1 MSNIIINPID
11 LTSELIQCK
20 SITPKSEGALDII
33 ISYLEPL
40 GFNCEKIDFGE
51 GIEKVEN
58 LYARYGTLEPNISFA
73 GHVDVVPTGDINNWS
88 MNPFG
93 GEVKE
98 GKIWGRGAADMKSGI
113 AAFIAAVSQ
122 FITINK
128 NLKDL
133 GSISFI
139 ITSDE
144 EGKALNGTKK
154 VVDWLQ
160 SKSEIISGCIV
171 GEPTNVNKMGDTLKV
186 GRRGSFTGSLIVR
199 GIQGHVGYP
208 HLAENPINSLLKML
222 EPFSKIYLDEGTKDF
237 QPSSIMVTSI
247 DVDNDASNVIPGEV
261 KAKFNIR
268 FNTLHSVASLKAM
281 LEKQFS
287 AVTKNYEF
295 TFFCNAEPFLTN
307 DDFLKST
314 LQKAIKKIVNV
325 EPEKSTSGGTSDARF
340 ITKICPV
347 IEFGLVGKT
356 MHKTDEN
363 VEINDIVNLTKI
375 YNQFL
380 SNYFGVKS
388 ID

>member
-1 MSNIIINPID
+1 MSDIVNPIE

-20 SITPKSEGALDII
+20 SITPKSEGSLDII

-40 GFNCEKIDFGE
+40 GFNCERIDFGE

-58 LYARYGTLEPNISFA
+58 LYARFGNIEPNIAFA

-88 MNPFG
+88 INPFG

-98 GKIWGRGAADMKSGI
+98 GKVWGRGAADMKSGI
-113 AAFIAAVSQ
+113 AAFIAAVSD
-122 FITINK
+122 FLKDNK
-128 NLKDL
+128 NLKDF

-144 EGKALNGTKK
+144 EGKAINGTKK
-154 VVDWLQ
+154 VVDWLKA
-160 SKSEIISGCIV
+160 KSETISGCIV
-171 GEPTNVNKMGDTLKV
+171 GEPTNVTRMGDTLKI
-186 GRRGSFTGSLIVR
+186 GRRGSFTGSLTVT

-237 QPSSIMVTSI
+237 QPSSIMITSI
-247 DVDNDASNVIPGEV
+247 DVNNDASNVIPGEV

-268 FNTLHSVASLKAM
+268 FNTLHSASSLKTM
-281 LEKQFS
+281 LDKQFS
-287 AVTKNYEF
+287 DVTSNYKF
-295 TFFCNAEPFLTN
+295 DFFCNAEPFLTN
-307 DDFLKST
+307 DDFLKTT
-314 LQKAIKKIVNV
+314 LQKAIQKVVNIN
-325 EPEKSTSGGTSDARF
+325 PEKSTSGGTSDARF
-340 ITKICPV
+340 ISKICPV

-356 MHKTDEN
+356 MHKIDEN
-363 VEINDIVNLTKI
+363 VEVNDIINLTKI

-380 SNYFGVKS
+380 FNYFGVKYS
-388 ID
+388 D

>member
-1 MSNIIINPID
+1 MSDIVNPIE

-20 SITPKSEGALDII
+20 SITPKSEGSLDII

-58 LYARYGTLEPNISFA
+58 LYARFGTMEPNIAFA

-88 MNPFG
+88 INPFG

-98 GKIWGRGAADMKSGI
+98 GKVWGRGAADMKSGI
-113 AAFIAAVSQ
+113 AAFIAAVSD
-122 FITINK
+122 FLKYNK
-128 NLKDL
+128 NLKEF

-144 EGKALNGTKK
+144 EGKAINGTKK
-154 VVDWLQ
+154 VVDWLKG
-160 SKSEIISGCIV
+160 KSEIISGCIV
-171 GEPTNVNKMGDTLKV
+171 GEPTNVTRMGDTLKI
-186 GRRGSFTGSLIVR
+186 GRRGSFTGSLTVT

-237 QPSSIMVTSI
+237 QPSSIMITSI
-247 DVDNDASNVIPGEV
+247 DVNNDASNVIPGEV

-268 FNTLHSVASLKAM
+268 FNTLHSASSLKAM
-281 LEKQFS
+281 LDKQFS
-287 AVTKNYEF
+287 DVTSNYKFE
-295 TFFCNAEPFLTN
+295 FFCNAEPFLTN
-307 DDFLKST
+307 DDFLKTT
-314 LQKAIKKIVNV
+314 LQKAIQKVVNIN
-325 EPEKSTSGGTSDARF
+325 PEKSTSGGTSDARF
-340 ITKICPV
+340 ISKICPV

-356 MHKTDEN
+356 MHKIDEN
-363 VEINDIVNLTKI
+363 VEVNDIINLTKI

-380 SNYFGVKS
+380 FNYFGVKYC
-388 ID
+388 D

>member
-1 MSNIIINPID
+1 MSDIVNPIE

-20 SITPKSEGALDII
+20 SITPKSEGSLDII

-58 LYARYGTLEPNISFA
+58 LYARFGTMEPNIAFA

-88 MNPFG
+88 INPFG

-98 GKIWGRGAADMKSGI
+98 GKVWGRGAADMKSGI
-113 AAFIAAVSQ
+113 AAFIAAVSD
-122 FITINK
+122 FLKDNK
-128 NLKDL
+128 NLKEF

-144 EGKALNGTKK
+144 EGKAINGTKK
-154 VVDWLQ
+154 IVDWLKG
-160 SKSEIISGCIV
+160 KSEIISGCIV
-171 GEPTNVNKMGDTLKV
+171 GEPTNVTRMGDTLKI
-186 GRRGSFTGSLIVR
+186 GRRGSFTGSLTVT

-237 QPSSIMVTSI
+237 QPSSIMITSI
-247 DVDNDASNVIPGEV
+247 DVNNDASNVIPGEV

-268 FNTLHSVASLKAM
+268 FNTLHSASSLKAM

-287 AVTKNYEF
+287 DVTSNYKF
-295 TFFCNAEPFLTN
+295 DFFCNAEPFLTN
-307 DDFLKST
+307 DDFLKTT
-314 LQKAIKKIVNV
+314 LQKAIQKVVNIN
-325 EPEKSTSGGTSDARF
+325 PEKSTSGGTSDARF
-340 ITKICPV
+340 ISKICPV

-356 MHKTDEN
+356 MHKIDEN
-363 VEINDIVNLTKI
+363 VEVNDIINLTKI

-380 SNYFGVKS
+380 FNYFGVKYC
-388 ID
+388 D

>member
-1 MSNIIINPID
+1 MSDIVNPIE

-20 SITPKSEGALDII
+20 SITPKSEGSLDII

-58 LYARYGTLEPNISFA
+58 LYARFGTMEPNIAFA

-88 MNPFG
+88 INPFG

-98 GKIWGRGAADMKSGI
+98 GKVWGRGAADMKSGI
-113 AAFIAAVSQ
+113 AAFIAAVSD
-122 FITINK
+122 FLKYNK
-128 NLKDL
+128 NLKEF

-144 EGKALNGTKK
+144 EGKAINGTKK
-154 VVDWLQ
+154 VVDWLKG
-160 SKSEIISGCIV
+160 KSEIISGCIV
-171 GEPTNVNKMGDTLKV
+171 GEPTNVTRMGDTLKI
-186 GRRGSFTGSLIVR
+186 GRRGSFTGSLTVT

-208 HLAENPINSLLKML
+208 HLAENPINLLLKML

-237 QPSSIMVTSI
+237 QPSSIMITSI
-247 DVDNDASNVIPGEV
+247 DVNNDASNVIPGEV

-268 FNTLHSVASLKAM
+268 FNTLHSASSLKSM

-287 AVTKNYEF
+287 DVTSNYKF
-295 TFFCNAEPFLTN
+295 DFFCNAEPFLTN
-307 DDFLKST
+307 DDFLKTT
-314 LQKAIKKIVNV
+314 LQKAIQKVVNIN
-325 EPEKSTSGGTSDARF
+325 PEKSTSGGTSDARF
-340 ITKICPV
+340 ISKICPV

-356 MHKTDEN
+356 MHKIDEN
-363 VEINDIVNLTKI
+363 VEVNDIINLTKI

-380 SNYFGVKS
+380 FNYFGVKYC
-388 ID
+388 D

>member
-1 MSNIIINPID
+1 MSDIVNPIE

-20 SITPKSEGALDII
+20 SITPKSEGSLDII

-40 GFNCEKIDFGE
+40 GFNCERIDFGE

-58 LYARYGTLEPNISFA
+58 LYARFGTIEPNIAFA

-88 MNPFG
+88 INPFG

-98 GKIWGRGAADMKSGI
+98 GKVWGRGAADMKSGI
-113 AAFIAAVSQ
+113 AAFIAAVSD
-122 FITINK
+122 FLKDNK
-128 NLKDL
+128 NLKDF

-144 EGKALNGTKK
+144 EGKAINGTKK
-154 VVDWLQ
+154 VVDWLKA
-160 SKSEIISGCIV
+160 KSETISGCIV
-171 GEPTNVNKMGDTLKV
+171 GEPTNVTRMGDTLKI
-186 GRRGSFTGSLIVR
+186 GRRGSFTGSLTVT

-237 QPSSIMVTSI
+237 QPSSIMITSI
-247 DVDNDASNVIPGEV
+247 DVNNDASNVIPGEV

-268 FNTLHSVASLKAM
+268 FNTLHSASSLKAM

-287 AVTKNYEF
+287 DVTSNYKF
-295 TFFCNAEPFLTN
+295 DFFCNAEPFLTN
-307 DDFLKST
+307 DDFLKTT
-314 LQKAIKKIVNV
+314 LQKAIQKVVNIN
-325 EPEKSTSGGTSDARF
+325 PEKSTSGGTSDARF
-340 ITKICPV
+340 ISKICPV

-356 MHKTDEN
+356 MHKIDEN
-363 VEINDIVNLTKI
+363 VEVNDIINLTKI

-380 SNYFGVKS
+380 FNYFGVKYC
-388 ID
+388 D

>member
-1 MSNIIINPID
+1 MSDIVNPIE

-20 SITPKSEGALDII
+20 SITPKSEGSLDII

-40 GFNCEKIDFGE
+40 GFNCERIDFGE

-58 LYARYGTLEPNISFA
+58 LYARFGNIEPNIAFA

-88 MNPFG
+88 INPFG

-98 GKIWGRGAADMKSGI
+98 GKVWGRGAADMKSGI
-113 AAFIAAVSQ
+113 AAFIAAVSD
-122 FITINK
+122 FLKDNK
-128 NLKDL
+128 NLKDF

-144 EGKALNGTKK
+144 EGKAINGTKK
-154 VVDWLQ
+154 VVDWLKG
-160 SKSEIISGCIV
+160 KSEIISGCIV
-171 GEPTNVNKMGDTLKV
+171 GEPTNVSRMGDTLKI
-186 GRRGSFTGSLIVR
+186 GRRGSFTGSLTVT

-237 QPSSIMVTSI
+237 QPSSIMITSI
-247 DVDNDASNVIPGEV
+247 DVNNDASNVIPGEV

-268 FNTLHSVASLKAM
+268 FNTLHSASSLKAM

-287 AVTKNYEF
+287 SVTSNYKF
-295 TFFCNAEPFLTN
+295 DFFCNAEPFLTN
-307 DDFLKST
+307 DDFLKTT
-314 LQKAIKKIVNV
+314 LQKSIQKVVNIN
-325 EPEKSTSGGTSDARF
+325 PEKSTSGGTSDARF
-340 ITKICPV
+340 ISKICPV

-356 MHKTDEN
+356 MHKIDEN
-363 VEINDIVNLTKI
+363 VEVNDIINLTKI

-380 SNYFGVKS
+380 FNYFGVKYC
-388 ID
+388 D

>member
-1 MSNIIINPID
+1 MSDIVNPIE

-20 SITPKSEGALDII
+20 SITPKSEGSLDII

-40 GFNCEKIDFGE
+40 GFNCERIDFGE

-58 LYARYGTLEPNISFA
+58 LYARFGTMEPNIAFA

-88 MNPFG
+88 INPFG

-98 GKIWGRGAADMKSGI
+98 GKVWGRGAADMKSGI
-113 AAFIAAVSQ
+113 AAFIAAVSD
-122 FITINK
+122 FLKDNK
-128 NLKDL
+128 NLKEF

-144 EGKALNGTKK
+144 EGKAINGTKK
-154 VVDWLQ
+154 VVDWLKG
-160 SKSEIISGCIV
+160 KSEIISGCIV
-171 GEPTNVNKMGDTLKV
+171 GEPTNVTRMGDTLKI
-186 GRRGSFTGSLIVR
+186 GRRGSFTGSLTVT

-237 QPSSIMVTSI
+237 QPSSIMITSI
-247 DVDNDASNVIPGEV
+247 DVNNDASNVIPGEV

-268 FNTLHSVASLKAM
+268 FNTLHSASSLKAM
-281 LEKQFS
+281 LEKHFS
-287 AVTKNYEF
+287 DVTSNYKF
-295 TFFCNAEPFLTN
+295 DFFCNAEPFLTN
-307 DDFLKST
+307 DDFLKTT
-314 LQKAIKKIVNV
+314 LQKAIQKVVNIN
-325 EPEKSTSGGTSDARF
+325 PEKSTSGGTSDARF
-340 ITKICPV
+340 ISKICPV

-356 MHKTDEN
+356 MHKIDEN
-363 VEINDIVNLTKI
+363 VEVNDIINLTKI

-380 SNYFGVKS
+380 FNYFGVKYC
-388 ID
+388 D

>member
-1 MSNIIINPID
+1 MSDIVNPIE

-20 SITPKSEGALDII
+20 SITPKSEGSLDII

-40 GFNCEKIDFGE
+40 GFNCERIDFGE

-58 LYARYGTLEPNISFA
+58 LYARFGTMEPNIAFA

-88 MNPFG
+88 INPFG

-98 GKIWGRGAADMKSGI
+98 GKVWGRGAADMKSGI
-113 AAFIAAVSQ
+113 AAFIAAVSD
-122 FITINK
+122 FLKDNK
-128 NLKDL
+128 NLKDF

-144 EGKALNGTKK
+144 EGKAINGTKK
-154 VVDWLQ
+154 VVDWLKA
-160 SKSEIISGCIV
+160 KSETISGCIV
-171 GEPTNVNKMGDTLKV
+171 GEPTNVTRMGDTLKI
-186 GRRGSFTGSLIVR
+186 GRRGSFTGSLTVT

-237 QPSSIMVTSI
+237 QPSSIMITSI
-247 DVDNDASNVIPGEV
+247 DVNNDASNVIPGEV

-268 FNTLHSVASLKAM
+268 FNTLHSASSLKTM
-281 LEKQFS
+281 LDKQFS
-287 AVTKNYEF
+287 DVTSNYKF
-295 TFFCNAEPFLTN
+295 DFFCNAEPFLT
-307 DDFLKST
+307 DDNFLKTT
-314 LQKAIKKIVNV
+314 LQKAIQKVVNIN
-325 EPEKSTSGGTSDARF
+325 PEKSTSGGTSDARF
-340 ITKICPV
+340 ISKICPV

-356 MHKTDEN
+356 MHKIDEN
-363 VEINDIVNLTKI
+363 VEVNDIINLTKI

-380 SNYFGVKS
+380 FNYFGVKYS
-388 ID
+388 D

>member
-1 MSNIIINPID
+1 MSDIVNPIE

-20 SITPKSEGALDII
+20 SITPKSEGSLDII

-58 LYARYGTLEPNISFA
+58 LYARFGTMEPNIAFA

-88 MNPFG
+88 INPFG

-98 GKIWGRGAADMKSGI
+98 GKVWGRGAADMKSGI
-113 AAFIAAVSQ
+113 AAFIAAVSD
-122 FITINK
+122 FLKDNK
-128 NLKDL
+128 NLKEF

-144 EGKALNGTKK
+144 EGKAINGTKK
-154 VVDWLQ
+154 VVDWLKG
-160 SKSEIISGCIV
+160 KSEIISGCIV
-171 GEPTNVNKMGDTLKV
+171 GEPTNVTRMGDTLKI
-186 GRRGSFTGSLIVR
+186 GRRGSFTGSLTVT

-237 QPSSIMVTSI
+237 QPSSIMITSI
-247 DVDNDASNVIPGEV
+247 DVNNDASNVIPGEV

-268 FNTLHSVASLKAM
+268 FNTLHSASSLKSM

-287 AVTKNYEF
+287 DVTSNYKF
-295 TFFCNAEPFLTN
+295 DFFCNAEPFLTN
-307 DDFLKST
+307 DDFLKTT
-314 LQKAIKKIVNV
+314 LQKAIQKVVDIN
-325 EPEKSTSGGTSDARF
+325 PEKSTSGGTSDARF
-340 ITKICPV
+340 ISKICPV

-356 MHKTDEN
+356 MHKIDEN
-363 VEINDIVNLTKI
+363 VEVNDIINLTKI

-380 SNYFGVKS
+380 FNYFGVKYS
-388 ID
+388 D

>member
-1 MSNIIINPID
+1 MSDIVNPIE

-20 SITPKSEGALDII
+20 SITPKSEGSLDII

-58 LYARYGTLEPNISFA
+58 LYARFGTMEPNIAFA

-88 MNPFG
+88 INPFG

-98 GKIWGRGAADMKSGI
+98 GKVWGRGAADMKSGI
-113 AAFIAAVSQ
+113 AAFIAAVSD
-122 FITINK
+122 FLKYNK
-128 NLKDL
+128 NLKEF

-144 EGKALNGTKK
+144 EGKAINGTKK
-154 VVDWLQ
+154 VVDWLKG
-160 SKSEIISGCIV
+160 KSEIISGCIV
-171 GEPTNVNKMGDTLKV
+171 GEPTNVTRMGDTLKI
-186 GRRGSFTGSLIVR
+186 GRRGSFTGSLTVT

-237 QPSSIMVTSI
+237 QPSSIMITSI
-247 DVDNDASNVIPGEV
+247 DVNNDASNVIPGEV

-268 FNTLHSVASLKAM
+268 FNTLHSASSLKAM

-287 AVTKNYEF
+287 DVTSNYKLD
-295 TFFCNAEPFLTN
+295 FFCNAEPFLTN
-307 DDFLKST
+307 DDFLKTT
-314 LQKAIKKIVNV
+314 LQKAIQKVVNIN
-325 EPEKSTSGGTSDARF
+325 PEKSTSGGTSDARF
-340 ITKICPV
+340 ISKICPV

-356 MHKTDEN
+356 MHKIDEN
-363 VEINDIVNLTKI
+363 VEVNDIINLTKI

-380 SNYFGVKS
+380 FNYFGVKYC
-388 ID
+388 D

>member
-1 MSNIIINPID
+1 MSDIVNPIE

-20 SITPKSEGALDII
+20 SITPKSEGSLDII

-58 LYARYGTLEPNISFA
+58 LYARFGTMEPNIAFA

-88 MNPFG
+88 INPFG

-98 GKIWGRGAADMKSGI
+98 GKVWGRGAADMKSGI
-113 AAFIAAVSQ
+113 AAFIAAVSD
-122 FITINK
+122 FLKDNK
-128 NLKDL
+128 NLKEF

-144 EGKALNGTKK
+144 EGKAINGTKK
-154 VVDWLQ
+154 VVDWLKG
-160 SKSEIISGCIV
+160 KSEIISGCIV
-171 GEPTNVNKMGDTLKV
+171 GEPTNVTRMGETLKI
-186 GRRGSFTGSLIVR
+186 GRRGSFTGSLTVT

-208 HLAENPINSLLKML
+208 HLADNPINSLLKML

-237 QPSSIMVTSI
+237 QPSSIMITSI
-247 DVDNDASNVIPGEV
+247 DVNNDASNVIPGEV

-268 FNTLHSVASLKAM
+268 FNTLHSASSLKAM

-287 AVTKNYEF
+287 EVTSNYKF
-295 TFFCNAEPFLTN
+295 DFFCNAEPFLTN
-307 DDFLKST
+307 DDFLKTT
-314 LQKAIKKIVNV
+314 LQKAIQKVVNIN
-325 EPEKSTSGGTSDARF
+325 PEKSTSGGTSDARF
-340 ITKICPV
+340 ISKICPV

-356 MHKTDEN
+356 MHKIDEN
-363 VEINDIVNLTKI
+363 VEVNDIINLTKI

-380 SNYFGVKS
+380 FNYFGVKYC
-388 ID
+388 D

>member
-1 MSNIIINPID
+1 MSDIVNPIE

-20 SITPKSEGALDII
+20 SITPKSEGSLDII

-40 GFNCEKIDFGE
+40 GFNCERIDFGE

-58 LYARYGTLEPNISFA
+58 LYARFGNIEPNIAFA

-88 MNPFG
+88 INPFS

-98 GKIWGRGAADMKSGI
+98 GKVWGRGAADMKSGI
-113 AAFIAAVSQ
+113 AAFIAAVAD
-122 FITINK
+122 FLKDNK
-128 NLKDL
+128 NLKDF

-144 EGKALNGTKK
+144 EGKAINGTKK
-154 VVDWLQ
+154 VVDWLKA
-160 SKSEIISGCIV
+160 KSETISGCIV
-171 GEPTNVNKMGDTLKV
+171 GEPTNVTRMGDTLKI
-186 GRRGSFTGSLIVR
+186 GRRGSFTGSLTVT

-237 QPSSIMVTSI
+237 QPSSIMITSI
-247 DVDNDASNVIPGEV
+247 DVNNDASNVIPGEV

-268 FNTLHSVASLKAM
+268 FNTLHSASSLKAM

-287 AVTKNYEF
+287 DVTSNYKF
-295 TFFCNAEPFLTN
+295 DFFCNAEPFLTN
-307 DDFLKST
+307 DDFLKTT
-314 LQKAIKKIVNV
+314 LQKAIQKVVNIN
-325 EPEKSTSGGTSDARF
+325 PEKSTSGGTSDARF
-340 ITKICPV
+340 ISKICPV

-356 MHKTDEN
+356 MHKIDEN
-363 VEINDIVNLTKI
+363 VEVNDIINLTKI

-380 SNYFGVKS
+380 FNYFGVKYC
-388 ID
+388 D

>member
-1 MSNIIINPID
+1 MSDIVNPIE

-20 SITPKSEGALDII
+20 SITPKSEGSLDII

-58 LYARYGTLEPNISFA
+58 LYARFGTMEPNIAFA

-88 MNPFG
+88 INPFG

-98 GKIWGRGAADMKSGI
+98 GKVWGRGAADMKSGI
-113 AAFIAAVSQ
+113 AAFIAAVSD
-122 FITINK
+122 FLKDNK
-128 NLKDL
+128 NLKEF

-144 EGKALNGTKK
+144 EGKAINGTKK
-154 VVDWLQ
+154 VVDWLKG
-160 SKSEIISGCIV
+160 KSEIISGCIV
-171 GEPTNVNKMGDTLKV
+171 GEPTNVTRMGDTLKI
-186 GRRGSFTGSLIVR
+186 GRRGSFTGSLTVT

-237 QPSSIMVTSI
+237 QPSSIMITSI
-247 DVDNDASNVIPGEV
+247 DVNNDASNVIPGEV

-268 FNTLHSVASLKAM
+268 FNTLHSASSLKAM
-281 LEKQFS
+281 LDKQFS
-287 AVTKNYEF
+287 DVTSNYKFE
-295 TFFCNAEPFLTN
+295 FFCNAEPFLTN
-307 DDFLKST
+307 DDFLKTT
-314 LQKAIKKIVNV
+314 LQKAIQKVVNIN
-325 EPEKSTSGGTSDARF
+325 PEKSTSGGTSDARF
-340 ITKICPV
+340 ISKICPV

-356 MHKTDEN
+356 MHKIDEN
-363 VEINDIVNLTKI
+363 VEVNDIINLTKI

-380 SNYFGVKS
+380 FNYFGVKYC
-388 ID
+388 D

>member
-1 MSNIIINPID
+1 MSDIVNPIE

-20 SITPKSEGALDII
+20 SITPKSEGSLDII

-58 LYARYGTLEPNISFA
+58 LYARFGTMEPNIAFA

-88 MNPFG
+88 INPFG

-98 GKIWGRGAADMKSGI
+98 GKVWGRGAADMKSGI
-113 AAFIAAVSQ
+113 AAFIAAVSD
-122 FITINK
+122 FLKYNK
-128 NLKDL
+128 NLKEF

-144 EGKALNGTKK
+144 EGKAINGTKK
-154 VVDWLQ
+154 VVDWLKG
-160 SKSEIISGCIV
+160 KSEIISSCIV
-171 GEPTNVNKMGDTLKV
+171 GEPTNVTRMGDTLKI
-186 GRRGSFTGSLIVR
+186 GRRGSFTGSLTVT

-208 HLAENPINSLLKML
+208 HLADNPINSLLKML

-237 QPSSIMVTSI
+237 QPSSIMITSI
-247 DVDNDASNVIPGEV
+247 DVNNDASNVIPGEV

-268 FNTLHSVASLKAM
+268 FNTLHSASSLKAM

-287 AVTKNYEF
+287 EVTSNYKF
-295 TFFCNAEPFLTN
+295 DFFCNAEPFLTN
-307 DDFLKST
+307 DDFLKTT
-314 LQKAIKKIVNV
+314 LQKAIQKVVNIN
-325 EPEKSTSGGTSDARF
+325 PEKSTSGGTSDARF
-340 ITKICPV
+340 ISKICPV

-356 MHKTDEN
+356 MHKIDEN
-363 VEINDIVNLTKI
+363 VEVNDIINLTKI

-380 SNYFGVKS
+380 FNYFGVKYC
-388 ID
+388 D

>member
-1 MSNIIINPID
+1 MSDIVNPIE

-20 SITPKSEGALDII
+20 SITPKSEGSLDII

-58 LYARYGTLEPNISFA
+58 LYARFGTMEPNIAFA

-88 MNPFG
+88 INPFG

-98 GKIWGRGAADMKSGI
+98 GKVWGRGAADMKSGI
-113 AAFIAAVSQ
+113 AAFIAAVSD
-122 FITINK
+122 FLKDNK
-128 NLKDL
+128 NLKEF

-144 EGKALNGTKK
+144 EGKAINGTKK
-154 VVDWLQ
+154 VVDWLKG
-160 SKSEIISGCIV
+160 KSEIISGCIV
-171 GEPTNVNKMGDTLKV
+171 GEPTNVTRMGDTLKI
-186 GRRGSFTGSLIVR
+186 GRRGSFTGSLTVT

-208 HLAENPINSLLKML
+208 HLADNPINSLLKML

-237 QPSSIMVTSI
+237 QPSSIMITSI
-247 DVDNDASNVIPGEV
+247 DVNNDASNVIPGEV

-268 FNTLHSVASLKAM
+268 FNTLHSASSLKAM

-287 AVTKNYEF
+287 EVTSNYKF
-295 TFFCNAEPFLTN
+295 DFFCNAEPFLTD
-307 DDFLKST
+307 DDFLKTT
-314 LQKAIKKIVNV
+314 LQKAIQKVVNIN
-325 EPEKSTSGGTSDARF
+325 PEKSTSGGTSDARF
-340 ITKICPV
+340 ISKICPV
-347 IEFGLVGKT
+347 IEFGLVGET
-356 MHKTDEN
+356 MHKIDEN
-363 VEINDIVNLTKI
+363 VEVNDIINLTKI

-380 SNYFGVKS
+380 FNYFGVKYC
-388 ID
+388 D

>member
-1 MSNIIINPID
+1 MSDIVNPIE

-20 SITPKSEGALDII
+20 SITPKSEGSLDII

-58 LYARYGTLEPNISFA
+58 LYARFGTMEPNIAFA

-88 MNPFG
+88 INPFG

-98 GKIWGRGAADMKSGI
+98 GKVWGRGAADMKSGI
-113 AAFIAAVSQ
+113 AAFIAAVSD
-122 FITINK
+122 FLKDNK
-128 NLKDL
+128 NLKEF

-144 EGKALNGTKK
+144 EGKAINGTKK
-154 VVDWLQ
+154 VVDWLKG
-160 SKSEIISGCIV
+160 KSEIISGCIV
-171 GEPTNVNKMGDTLKV
+171 GEPTNVTRMGDTLKI
-186 GRRGSFTGSLIVR
+186 GRRGSFTGSLTVT

-208 HLAENPINSLLKML
+208 HLADNPINSLLKML

-237 QPSSIMVTSI
+237 QPSSIMITSI
-247 DVDNDASNVIPGEV
+247 DVNNDASNVIPGEV

-268 FNTLHSVASLKAM
+268 FNTLHSASSLKAM
-281 LEKQFS
+281 LEKHFS
-287 AVTKNYEF
+287 DVTSNYKF
-295 TFFCNAEPFLTN
+295 DFFCNAEPFLTN
-307 DDFLKST
+307 DDFLKTT
-314 LQKAIKKIVNV
+314 LQKAIQKVVNIN
-325 EPEKSTSGGTSDARF
+325 PEKSTSGGTSDARF
-340 ITKICPV
+340 ISKICPV

-356 MHKTDEN
+356 MHKIDEN
-363 VEINDIVNLTKI
+363 VEVNDIINLTKI

-380 SNYFGVKS
+380 FNYFGVKYC
-388 ID
+388 D

>member
-1 MSNIIINPID
+1 MSDIVNPIE

-20 SITPKSEGALDII
+20 SITPKSEGSLDII

-40 GFNCEKIDFGE
+40 GFNCERIDFGE

-58 LYARYGTLEPNISFA
+58 LYARFGTMEPNIAFA

-88 MNPFG
+88 INPFG

-98 GKIWGRGAADMKSGI
+98 GKVWGRGAADMKSGI
-113 AAFIAAVSQ
+113 AAFIAAVSD
-122 FITINK
+122 FLKDNK
-128 NLKDL
+128 NLKDF

-144 EGKALNGTKK
+144 EGKAINGTKK
-154 VVDWLQ
+154 VVDWLKA
-160 SKSEIISGCIV
+160 KSETISGCIV
-171 GEPTNVNKMGDTLKV
+171 GEPTNVTRMGDTLKI
-186 GRRGSFTGSLIVR
+186 GRRGSFTGSLTVT

-237 QPSSIMVTSI
+237 QPSSIMITSI
-247 DVDNDASNVIPGEV
+247 DVNNDASNVIPGKV

-268 FNTLHSVASLKAM
+268 FNTLHSASSLKSM

-287 AVTKNYEF
+287 DVTSNYKF
-295 TFFCNAEPFLTN
+295 DFFCNAEPFLTN
-307 DDFLKST
+307 DDFLKTT
-314 LQKAIKKIVNV
+314 LQKAIQKVVNIN
-325 EPEKSTSGGTSDARF
+325 PEKSTSGGTSDARF
-340 ITKICPV
+340 ISKICPV

-356 MHKTDEN
+356 MHKIDEN
-363 VEINDIVNLTKI
+363 VEVNDIINLTKI

-380 SNYFGVKS
+380 FNYFGVKYS
-388 ID
+388 D

>member
-1 MSNIIINPID
+1 MSDIVNPIE

-20 SITPKSEGALDII
+20 SITPKSEGSLDII

-58 LYARYGTLEPNISFA
+58 LYARFGTMEPNIAFA

-88 MNPFG
+88 INPFG

-98 GKIWGRGAADMKSGI
+98 GKVWGRGAADMKSGI
-113 AAFIAAVSQ
+113 AAFIAAVSD
-122 FITINK
+122 FLKYNK
-128 NLKDL
+128 NLKEF

-144 EGKALNGTKK
+144 EGKAINGTKK
-154 VVDWLQ
+154 VVDWLKG
-160 SKSEIISGCIV
+160 KSEIISGCIV
-171 GEPTNVNKMGDTLKV
+171 GEPTNVTRMGDTLKI
-186 GRRGSFTGSLIVR
+186 GRRGSFTGSLTVT

-237 QPSSIMVTSI
+237 QPSSIMITSI
-247 DVDNDASNVIPGEV
+247 DVNNDASNVIPGEV

-268 FNTLHSVASLKAM
+268 FNTLHSASSLKAM
-281 LEKQFS
+281 LEKHFS
-287 AVTKNYEF
+287 DVTSNYKF
-295 TFFCNAEPFLTN
+295 DFFCNAEPFLTN
-307 DDFLKST
+307 DDFLKTT
-314 LQKAIKKIVNV
+314 LQKAIQKVVNIN
-325 EPEKSTSGGTSDARF
+325 PEKSTSGGTSDARF
-340 ITKICPV
+340 ISKICPV

-356 MHKTDEN
+356 MHKIDEN
-363 VEINDIVNLTKI
+363 VEVNDIINLTKI

-380 SNYFGVKS
+380 FNYFGVKYC
-388 ID
+388 D

>member
-1 MSNIIINPID
+1 MSDIVNPIE

-20 SITPKSEGALDII
+20 SITPKSEGSLDII

-40 GFNCEKIDFGE
+40 GFNCERIDFGE

-58 LYARYGTLEPNISFA
+58 LYARFGTMEPNIAFA

-88 MNPFG
+88 INPFG

-98 GKIWGRGAADMKSGI
+98 GKVWGRGAADMKSGI
-113 AAFIAAVSQ
+113 AAFIAAVSD
-122 FITINK
+122 FLKDNK
-128 NLKDL
+128 NLKDF

-144 EGKALNGTKK
+144 EGKAINGTKK
-154 VVDWLQ
+154 VVDWLKG
-160 SKSEIISGCIV
+160 KSEIISGCIV
-171 GEPTNVNKMGDTLKV
+171 GEPTNVTRMGDTLKI
-186 GRRGSFTGSLIVR
+186 GRRGSFTGSLTVT

-237 QPSSIMVTSI
+237 QPSSIMITSI
-247 DVDNDASNVIPGEV
+247 DVNNDASNVIPGEV

-268 FNTLHSVASLKAM
+268 FNTLHSASSLKAM

-287 AVTKNYEF
+287 DVTSNYKF
-295 TFFCNAEPFLTN
+295 DFFCNAEPFLTN
-307 DDFLKST
+307 DDFLKTT
-314 LQKAIKKIVNV
+314 LQKAIQKVVNIN
-325 EPEKSTSGGTSDARF
+325 PEKSTSGGTSDARF
-340 ITKICPV
+340 ISKICPV

-356 MHKTDEN
+356 MHKIDEN
-363 VEINDIVNLTKI
+363 VEVNDIINLTKI

-380 SNYFGVKS
+380 FNYFGVKYC
-388 ID
+388 D

>member
-1 MSNIIINPID
+1 MSDIVNPIE

-20 SITPKSEGALDII
+20 SITPKSEGSLDII
-33 ISYLEPL
+33 TSYLEPL
-40 GFNCEKIDFGE
+40 GFNCERIDFGE

-58 LYARYGTLEPNISFA
+58 LYARFGNIEPNIAFA

-88 MNPFG
+88 INPFS

-98 GKIWGRGAADMKSGI
+98 GKVWGRGAADMKSGI
-113 AAFIAAVSQ
+113 AAFIAAVSD
-122 FITINK
+122 FLKDNK
-128 NLKDL
+128 NLKDF

-144 EGKALNGTKK
+144 EGKAINGTKK
-154 VVDWLQ
+154 VVDWLKA
-160 SKSEIISGCIV
+160 KSETISGCIV
-171 GEPTNVNKMGDTLKV
+171 GEPTNVTRMGDTLKI
-186 GRRGSFTGSLIVR
+186 GRRGSFTGSLTVT

-237 QPSSIMVTSI
+237 QPSSIMITSI
-247 DVDNDASNVIPGEV
+247 DVNNDASNVIPGEV

-268 FNTLHSVASLKAM
+268 FNTLHSASSLKAM

-287 AVTKNYEF
+287 DITSNYKF
-295 TFFCNAEPFLTN
+295 DFFCNAEPFLTN
-307 DDFLKST
+307 DDFLKNT
-314 LQKAIKKIVNV
+314 LQKAIQKVVNIN
-325 EPEKSTSGGTSDARF
+325 PEKSTSGGTSDARF
-340 ITKICPV
+340 ISKICPV

-356 MHKTDEN
+356 MHKIDEN
-363 VEINDIVNLTKI
+363 VEVNDIINLTKI

-380 SNYFGVKS
+380 FNYFGVKYS
-388 ID
+388 D

>member
-1 MSNIIINPID
+1 MSDIVNPIE

-20 SITPKSEGALDII
+20 SITPKSEGSLDII

-58 LYARYGTLEPNISFA
+58 LYARFGTMEPNIAFA

-88 MNPFG
+88 INPFG

-98 GKIWGRGAADMKSGI
+98 GKVWGRGAADMKSGI
-113 AAFIAAVSQ
+113 AAFIAAVSD
-122 FITINK
+122 FLKYNK
-128 NLKDL
+128 NLKEF

-144 EGKALNGTKK
+144 EGKAINGTKK
-154 VVDWLQ
+154 VVDWLKG
-160 SKSEIISGCIV
+160 KSEIISGCIV
-171 GEPTNVNKMGDTLKV
+171 GEPTNVTRMGDTLKI
-186 GRRGSFTGSLIVR
+186 GRRGSFTGSLTVT

-237 QPSSIMVTSI
+237 QPSSIMITSI
-247 DVDNDASNVIPGEV
+247 DVNNDASNVIPGEV

-268 FNTLHSVASLKAM
+268 FNTLHSASSLKAM

-287 AVTKNYEF
+287 DVTSNYKF
-295 TFFCNAEPFLTN
+295 DFFCNAEPFLTN
-307 DDFLKST
+307 DDFLKTT
-314 LQKAIKKIVNV
+314 LQKAIQKVVNIN
-325 EPEKSTSGGTSDARF
+325 PEKSTSGGTSDARF
-340 ITKICPV
+340 ISKICPV
-347 IEFGLVGKT
+347 IEFGLVGET
-356 MHKTDEN
+356 MHKIDEN
-363 VEINDIVNLTKI
+363 VEVNDIINLTKI

-380 SNYFGVKS
+380 FNYFGVKYC
-388 ID
+388 D

>member
-1 MSNIIINPID
+1 MSDIVNPIE

-20 SITPKSEGALDII
+20 SITPKSEGSLDII

-40 GFNCEKIDFGE
+40 GFNCERIDFGE

-58 LYARYGTLEPNISFA
+58 LYARFGTMEPNIAFA

-88 MNPFG
+88 INPFG

-98 GKIWGRGAADMKSGI
+98 GKVWGRGAADMKSGI
-113 AAFIAAVSQ
+113 AAFIAAVSD
-122 FITINK
+122 FLKDNK
-128 NLKDL
+128 NLKDF

-144 EGKALNGTKK
+144 EGKAINGTKK
-154 VVDWLQ
+154 VVDWLKA
-160 SKSEIISGCIV
+160 KSETISGCIV
-171 GEPTNVNKMGDTLKV
+171 GEPTNVTRMGDTLKI
-186 GRRGSFTGSLIVR
+186 GRRGSFTGSLTVT

-237 QPSSIMVTSI
+237 QPSSIMITSI
-247 DVDNDASNVIPGEV
+247 DVNNDASNVIPGEV

-268 FNTLHSVASLKAM
+268 FNTLHSASSLKTM
-281 LEKQFS
+281 LDKQFS
-287 AVTKNYEF
+287 NVTSNYKF
-295 TFFCNAEPFLTN
+295 DFFCNAEPFLTD
-307 DDFLKST
+307 DDFLKTT
-314 LQKAIKKIVNV
+314 LQKAIQKVVNIN
-325 EPEKSTSGGTSDARF
+325 PEKSTSGGTSDARF
-340 ITKICPV
+340 ISKICPV

-356 MHKTDEN
+356 MHKIDEN
-363 VEINDIVNLTKI
+363 VEVNDIINLTKI

-380 SNYFGVKS
+380 FNYFGVKYS
-388 ID
+388 D

>member
-1 MSNIIINPID
+1 MSDIVNPIE

-20 SITPKSEGALDII
+20 SITPKSEGSLDII

-40 GFNCEKIDFGE
+40 GFNCERIDFGE

-58 LYARYGTLEPNISFA
+58 LYARFGTMEPNIAFA

-88 MNPFG
+88 INPFG

-98 GKIWGRGAADMKSGI
+98 GKVWGRGAADMKSGI
-113 AAFIAAVSQ
+113 AAFIAAVSD
-122 FITINK
+122 FLKDNK
-128 NLKDL
+128 NLKDF

-144 EGKALNGTKK
+144 EGKAINGTKK
-154 VVDWLQ
+154 VVDWLKA
-160 SKSEIISGCIV
+160 KSETISGCIV
-171 GEPTNVNKMGDTLKV
+171 GEPTNVSRMGDTLKI
-186 GRRGSFTGSLIVR
+186 GRRGSFTGSLTVT

-237 QPSSIMVTSI
+237 QPSSIMITSI
-247 DVDNDASNVIPGEV
+247 DVNNDASNVIPGEV

-268 FNTLHSVASLKAM
+268 FNTLHSASSLKTM
-281 LEKQFS
+281 LDKQFS
-287 AVTKNYEF
+287 DVTSNYKF
-295 TFFCNAEPFLTN
+295 DFFCNAEPFLTN

-314 LQKAIKKIVNV
+314 LQKAIQKVVNIN
-325 EPEKSTSGGTSDARF
+325 PEKSTSGGTSDARF
-340 ITKICPV
+340 ISKICPV

-356 MHKTDEN
+356 MHKIDEN
-363 VEINDIVNLTKI
+363 VEVNDIINLTKI

-380 SNYFGVKS
+380 FNYFGVKYC
-388 ID
+388 D

>member
-1 MSNIIINPID
+1 MSDIVNPIE

-20 SITPKSEGALDII
+20 SITPKSEGSLDII

-58 LYARYGTLEPNISFA
+58 LYARFGTMEPNIAFA

-88 MNPFG
+88 INPFG

-98 GKIWGRGAADMKSGI
+98 GKVWGRGAADMKSGI
-113 AAFIAAVSQ
+113 AAFIAAVSD
-122 FITINK
+122 FLKDNK
-128 NLKDL
+128 NLKEF

-144 EGKALNGTKK
+144 EGKAINGTKK
-154 VVDWLQ
+154 VVDWLKG
-160 SKSEIISGCIV
+160 KSEIISGCIV
-171 GEPTNVNKMGDTLKV
+171 GEPTNVNRMGDTLKI
-186 GRRGSFTGSLIVR
+186 GRRGSFTGSLTVT

-237 QPSSIMVTSI
+237 QPSSIMITSI
-247 DVDNDASNVIPGEV
+247 DVNNDASNVIPGEV

-268 FNTLHSVASLKAM
+268 FNTLHSASSLKAM

-287 AVTKNYEF
+287 DVTSNYKF
-295 TFFCNAEPFLTN
+295 DFFCNAEPFLTN
-307 DDFLKST
+307 DDFLKTT
-314 LQKAIKKIVNV
+314 LQKAIQKVVNIN
-325 EPEKSTSGGTSDARF
+325 PEKSTSGGTSDARF
-340 ITKICPV
+340 ISKICPV

-356 MHKTDEN
+356 MHKIDEN
-363 VEINDIVNLTKI
+363 VEVNDIINLTKI

-380 SNYFGVKS
+380 FNYFGVKYC
-388 ID
+388 D

>member
-1 MSNIIINPID
+1 MSDIVNPIE

-20 SITPKSEGALDII
+20 SITPKSEGSLDII

-58 LYARYGTLEPNISFA
+58 LYARFGTMEPNIAFA

-88 MNPFG
+88 INPFG

-98 GKIWGRGAADMKSGI
+98 GKVWGRGAADMKSGI
-113 AAFIAAVSQ
+113 AAFIAAVSD
-122 FITINK
+122 FLKDNK
-128 NLKDL
+128 NLKEF

-144 EGKALNGTKK
+144 EGKAINGTKK
-154 VVDWLQ
+154 VVDWLKG
-160 SKSEIISGCIV
+160 KSEIISGCIV
-171 GEPTNVNKMGDTLKV
+171 GEPTNVNRMGDTLKI
-186 GRRGSFTGSLIVR
+186 GRRGSFTGSLTVT

-237 QPSSIMVTSI
+237 QPSSIMITSI
-247 DVDNDASNVIPGEV
+247 DVNNDASNVIPGEV

-268 FNTLHSVASLKAM
+268 FNTLHSASSLKAM
-281 LEKQFS
+281 LEKHFS
-287 AVTKNYEF
+287 DVTSNYKF
-295 TFFCNAEPFLTN
+295 DFFCNAEPFLTN
-307 DDFLKST
+307 DDFLKTT
-314 LQKAIKKIVNV
+314 LQKAIQKVVNIN
-325 EPEKSTSGGTSDARF
+325 PEKSTSGGTSDARF
-340 ITKICPV
+340 ISKICPV

-356 MHKTDEN
+356 MHKIDEN
-363 VEINDIVNLTKI
+363 VEVNDIINLTKI

-380 SNYFGVKS
+380 FNYFGVKYC
-388 ID
+388 D

>member
-1 MSNIIINPID
+1 MSDIVNPIE

-20 SITPKSEGALDII
+20 SITPKSEGSLDII

-58 LYARYGTLEPNISFA
+58 LYARFGTMEPNIAFA

-88 MNPFG
+88 INPFG

-98 GKIWGRGAADMKSGI
+98 GKVWGRGAADMKSGI
-113 AAFIAAVSQ
+113 AAFIAAVSD
-122 FITINK
+122 FLKYNK
-128 NLKDL
+128 NLKEF

-144 EGKALNGTKK
+144 EGKAINGTKK
-154 VVDWLQ
+154 VVDWLKG
-160 SKSEIISGCIV
+160 KSEIISGCIV
-171 GEPTNVNKMGDTLKV
+171 GEPTNVTRMGDTLKI
-186 GRRGSFTGSLIVR
+186 GRRGSFTGSLTVT

-208 HLAENPINSLLKML
+208 HLADNPINSLLKML

-237 QPSSIMVTSI
+237 QPSSIMITSI
-247 DVDNDASNVIPGEV
+247 DVNNDASNVIPGEV

-268 FNTLHSVASLKAM
+268 FNTLHSASSLKAM

-287 AVTKNYEF
+287 DVTSNYKF
-295 TFFCNAEPFLTN
+295 DFFCNAEPFLTN
-307 DDFLKST
+307 DDFLKTT
-314 LQKAIKKIVNV
+314 LQKAIQKVVNIN
-325 EPEKSTSGGTSDARF
+325 PEKSTSGGTSDARF
-340 ITKICPV
+340 ISKICPV

-356 MHKTDEN
+356 MHKIDEN
-363 VEINDIVNLTKI
+363 VEVNDIINLTKI

-380 SNYFGVKS
+380 FNYFGVKYC
-388 ID
+388 D

>member
-1 MSNIIINPID
+1 MSDKVNPIE

-20 SITPKSEGALDII
+20 SITPKSEGSLDII

-40 GFNCEKIDFGE
+40 GFNCERIDFGE

-58 LYARYGTLEPNISFA
+58 LYARFGTMEPNIAFA

-88 MNPFG
+88 INPFG

-98 GKIWGRGAADMKSGI
+98 GKVWGRGAADMKSGI
-113 AAFIAAVSQ
+113 AAFIAAVSD
-122 FITINK
+122 FLKDNK
-128 NLKDL
+128 NLKDF

-144 EGKALNGTKK
+144 EGKAINGTKK
-154 VVDWLQ
+154 VVDWLKG
-160 SKSEIISGCIV
+160 KSEIISGCIV
-171 GEPTNVNKMGDTLKV
+171 GEPTNVTRMGDTLKI
-186 GRRGSFTGSLIVR
+186 GRRGSFTGSLTVT

-237 QPSSIMVTSI
+237 QPSSIMITSI
-247 DVDNDASNVIPGEV
+247 DVNNDASNVIPGEV

-268 FNTLHSVASLKAM
+268 FNTLHSASSLKAM

-287 AVTKNYEF
+287 DVTSNYKF
-295 TFFCNAEPFLTN
+295 DFFCNAEPFLTN
-307 DDFLKST
+307 DDFLKTT
-314 LQKAIKKIVNV
+314 LQKAIQKVVNIN
-325 EPEKSTSGGTSDARF
+325 PEKSTSGGTSDARF
-340 ITKICPV
+340 ISKICPV

-356 MHKTDEN
+356 MHKIDEN
-363 VEINDIVNLTKI
+363 VEVNDIINLTKI

-380 SNYFGVKS
+380 FNYFGVKYC
-388 ID
+388 D

>member
-1 MSNIIINPID
+1 MSDIVNPIE

-20 SITPKSEGALDII
+20 SITPKSEGSLDII

-58 LYARYGTLEPNISFA
+58 LYARFGTMEPNIAFA

-88 MNPFG
+88 INPFG

-98 GKIWGRGAADMKSGI
+98 GKVWGRGAADMKSGI
-113 AAFIAAVSQ
+113 AAFIAAVSD
-122 FITINK
+122 FLKDNK
-128 NLKDL
+128 NLKEF

-144 EGKALNGTKK
+144 EGKAINGTKK
-154 VVDWLQ
+154 VVDWLKG
-160 SKSEIISGCIV
+160 KSEIISGCIV
-171 GEPTNVNKMGDTLKV
+171 GEPTNVTRMGDTLKI
-186 GRRGSFTGSLIVR
+186 GRRGSFTGSLTVT

-237 QPSSIMVTSI
+237 QPSSIMITSI
-247 DVDNDASNVIPGEV
+247 DVNNDASNVIPGEV

-268 FNTLHSVASLKAM
+268 FNTLHSASSLKAM

-287 AVTKNYEF
+287 DVTSNYKF
-295 TFFCNAEPFLTN
+295 DFFCNAEPFLTN
-307 DDFLKST
+307 DDFLKTT
-314 LQKAIKKIVNV
+314 LQKAIQKVVNIN
-325 EPEKSTSGGTSDARF
+325 PEKSTSGGTSDARF
-340 ITKICPV
+340 ISKICPV

-356 MHKTDEN
+356 MHKIDEN
-363 VEINDIVNLTKI
+363 VEVNDIINLTKI

-380 SNYFGVKS
+380 FNYFGVKYC
-388 ID
+388 D

>member
-1 MSNIIINPID
+1 MSDIVNPIE

-20 SITPKSEGALDII
+20 SITPKSEGSLDII

-40 GFNCEKIDFGE
+40 GFNCERIDFGE

-58 LYARYGTLEPNISFA
+58 LYARFGNIEPNIAFA

-88 MNPFG
+88 INPFG

-98 GKIWGRGAADMKSGI
+98 GKVWGRGAADMKSGI
-113 AAFIAAVSQ
+113 AAFIAAVSD
-122 FITINK
+122 FLKDNK
-128 NLKDL
+128 NLKDF

-144 EGKALNGTKK
+144 EGKAINGTKK
-154 VVDWLQ
+154 VVDWLKA
-160 SKSEIISGCIV
+160 KSETISGCIV
-171 GEPTNVNKMGDTLKV
+171 GEPTNVTRMGDTLKI
-186 GRRGSFTGSLIVR
+186 GRRGSFTGSLTVT

-237 QPSSIMVTSI
+237 QPSSIMITSI
-247 DVDNDASNVIPGEV
+247 DVNNDASNVIPGEV

-268 FNTLHSVASLKAM
+268 FNTLHSASSLKTM
-281 LEKQFS
+281 LDKQFS
-287 AVTKNYEF
+287 DVTSNYKF
-295 TFFCNAEPFLTN
+295 DFFCNAEPFLTN
-307 DDFLKST
+307 DDFLQTT
-314 LQKAIKKIVNV
+314 LQKAIQKVVDIN
-325 EPEKSTSGGTSDARF
+325 PEKSTSGGTSDARF
-340 ITKICPV
+340 ISKICPV

-356 MHKTDEN
+356 MHKIDEN
-363 VEINDIVNLTKI
+363 VEVNDIINLTKI

-380 SNYFGVKS
+380 FNYFGVKYS
-388 ID
+388 D